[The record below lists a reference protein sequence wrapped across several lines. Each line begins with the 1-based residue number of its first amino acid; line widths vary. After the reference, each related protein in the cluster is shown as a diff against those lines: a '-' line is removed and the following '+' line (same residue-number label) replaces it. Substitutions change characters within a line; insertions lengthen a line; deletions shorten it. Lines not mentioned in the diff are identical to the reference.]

1 MKDEE
6 ILAYFDHRGRAEL
19 RTGRI
24 GAPTADH
31 CGSPRSAPAA
41 NTTPPAPAPT
51 A

>member
-24 GAPTADH
+24 GAPQLWT
-31 CGSPRSAPAA
+31 SRP
-41 NTTPPAPAPT
+41 
-51 A
+51 